1 MGNSVEK
8 AILEISFTDNVTYQ
22 QLAKILVFGSIF
34 FLMLAIPAVKIC
46 LLLAVI
52 CSLLAGQWR
61 QKLQILSKNPVVI
74 LGLILVLLLTIGIF
88 YSEASWRSAFNVWNK
103 YLKILYLIFFLP
115 LFLEPRSRRLALY
128 ALIAGV
134 IISEGFTYLHHFHIM
149 EFGISEREHWLFVN
163 DIDASFV
170 VAYVCYVLANFIV
183 DEKKYRWLF
192 IALFVFC
199 CFDLLFLNQ
208 ERTGY
213 FVFLSL
219 AIVFLWQRLSWKG
232 LLSAVIVIPLVIA
245 GLYLSS
251 GKFHTR
257 IGQIFENIDD
267 YQKGYETTS
276 IGLRLAF
283 AKYSFKIIKEHPI
296 FGAGTGS
303 FEELYQALNGPKLD
317 EQTWP
322 THPHN
327 EYILMLLQIGIVGLL
342 VFLAWVVAQF
352 LQSRRLLAFE
362 RFLLQGLIIGF
373 LVLSF
378 CNASLFVRPAG
389 LLYVL
394 LLAVLLSAEYGPYAN
409 KNTVTALANK

>member
-1 MGNSVEK
+1 MDMDSSVEK
-8 AILEISFTDNVTYQ
+8 AISEISFADSVSYQ
-22 QLAKILVFGSIF
+22 QLAKILVLGSIF
-34 FLMLAIPAVKIC
+34 FLMLAISVLKIC
-46 LLLAVI
+46 LLLAVL

-61 QKLQILSKNPVVI
+61 QKLQILLKNPVVI

-88 YSEASWRSAFNVWNK
+88 YSEASWGSAFNVWNK
-103 YLKILYLIFFLP
+103 YLKILYLVFFLP

-183 DEKKYRWLF
+183 DAKKYRWLF
-192 IALFVFC
+192 TVVFVFC

-213 FVFLSL
+213 LVFLSL
-219 AIVFLWQRLSWKG
+219 VVVFLWQRLSWKG
-232 LLSAVIVIPLVIA
+232 LLSAIILVPLVAA

-251 GKFHTR
+251 DKFHAR
-257 IGQIFENIDD
+257 IGQIFENIND
-267 YQKGYETTS
+267 YQQGHETTS

-303 FEELYQALNGPKLD
+303 FEKLYQVLSGPKLD
-317 EQTWP
+317 EKTWP

-327 EYILMLLQIGIVGLL
+327 EYILMLLQIGIVGLF
-342 VFLAWVVAQF
+342 VFLAWAVAQF
-352 LQSRRLLAFE
+352 LQSQRLLKFE
-362 RFLLQGLIIGF
+362 RSLLQGLIIGF

-378 CNASLFVRPAG
+378 CNASLLVRPAG

-394 LLAVLLSAEYGPYAN
+394 LLAVLLSAEYGPHAN
-409 KNTVTALANK
+409 KNMVTAIR